1 MQRLDAC
8 DLNKFGQP
16 GREASLNYPVVEID
30 IEQFLAGLTDDL
42 PAMGQEEHTLMLARD
57 LCRDDSLAGAGR
69 HHHDDPALSSGN
81 RALERGDNL
90 DLIRAQ
96 LRAKVGTHAGTFDR
110 APLGPLRL
118 RSS

>member
-16 GREASLNYPVVEID
+16 GREASLNYPMVEID

-42 PAMGQEEHTLMLARD
+42 PAMGQEEHMLMLARD
-57 LCRDDSLAGAGR
+57 LCRDDGLAGAGR

-81 RALERGDNL
+81 RALERSDNL
-90 DLIRAQ
+90 HLIRAQ
-96 LRAKVGTHAGTFDR
+96 LRAKVITH
-110 APLGPLRL
+110 RL
-118 RSS
+118 RSFSRRSS